1 LLKDYGLEVQKL
13 FLEMMLEDAT
23 AYVRVANIYKP
34 ENFDK
39 SLRPAAEF
47 IKEHSDKHK
56 TMPDRLQ
63 ISATTGIKLQP
74 VPDLNEGHFDWFMG
88 EFESFT
94 KRQEIERAVLKAADL
109 LEAGDFD
116 PIEKLIKDAVQISLT
131 KDMGTDYFADPAS
144 RINKYFNSGGQV
156 STGWPQL
163 DRLLYGGFSR
173 GELNI
178 FAGGSGSGKSLVMMN
193 IALNWLQQG
202 LSGVYITLELSEEL
216 TSLRTDAML
225 TQMSTKDI
233 RKDID
238 TTTMKVMLVG
248 KKSGQ
253 YRVKGLPAQSN
264 INDIRSYIKEVQIQ
278 TGIKVDFM
286 MIDYLDLL
294 MPVSAKVSPNDL
306 FVKDKY
312 VSEELRNL
320 AKELGVLMVTAS
332 QLNRSAVEEIEF
344 DHSHISGGIS
354 KINTADNV
362 FGIFTSRAM
371 KERGKYQI
379 QCMKSR
385 SSTGVGQ
392 KIDLEY
398 NIETMRITDEG
409 GDEGTGY
416 NKPQSSL
423 MDSIKARSQIKSAET
438 ESTGS
443 TSTKWEKPTG
453 THAWDY
459 QPGGKELKPEV
470 AEKVTADVQS
480 AKLKQLLGK
489 IKTG

>member
-1 LLKDYGLEVQKL
+1 MLKEYGIDVQRL
-13 FLEMMLEDAT
+13 FLEMMLEDASS
-23 AYVRVANIYKP
+23 YVRVQNIYNP

-39 SLRPAAEF
+39 SLRPAAVF

-56 TMPDRLQ
+56 TMPDRMQ
-63 ISATTGIKLQP
+63 ISATTGIRLQA
-74 VPDLNEGHFDWFMG
+74 VPDLNEGHFEWFME

-94 KRQEIERAVLKAADL
+94 RRQELERAILKAADL
-109 LEAGDFD
+109 LEKGDYD
-116 PIEKLIKDAVQISLT
+116 PVEKLIKDAVQISLT
-131 KDMGTDYFADPAS
+131 KDLGTDYFADPAA

-156 STGWPQL
+156 STGWPQM

-193 IALNWLQQG
+193 IALSWVQAG
-202 LSGVYITLELSEEL
+202 LSGVYVTLELSEEL

-225 TQMSTKDI
+225 TSMSTKDI
-233 RKDID
+233 RKDIG
-238 TTTMKVMLVG
+238 TTELRVKMIG
-248 KKSGQ
+248 KKSGNYQ
-253 YRVKGLPAQSN
+253 VKGLPAQSN
-264 INDIRSYIKEVQIQ
+264 INDIRSFLKEYQIQ
-278 TGIKVDFM
+278 TNKRVDFV

-332 QLNRSAVEEIEF
+332 QLNRSAVEQNEF

-371 KERGKYQI
+371 RERGKYQI

-409 GDEGTGY
+409 GDGASDWPT
-416 NKPQSSL
+416 SSI
-423 MDSIKARSQIKSAET
+423 MDAIKTRSQAQAADKLEISDTVKFERAPRTDDVPKISAEIQ
-438 ESTGS
+438 ST
-443 TSTKWEKPTG
+443 
-453 THAWDY
+453 
-459 QPGGKELKPEV
+459 
-470 AEKVTADVQS
+470 
-480 AKLKQLLGK
+480 KLKQLLGQ
-489 IKTG
+489 IKKS

>member
-1 LLKDYGLEVQKL
+1 MLKEYGLDVQRL

-23 AYVRVANIYKP
+23 SYVRVQNIYNP
-34 ENFDK
+34 QNFDR

-56 TMPDRLQ
+56 TMPDRQQ
-63 ISATTGIKLQP
+63 ISATTGVKLAP

-88 EFESFT
+88 EFEAFT
-94 KRQEIERAVLKAADL
+94 RRQELERAILKSADL
-109 LEAGDFD
+109 LEKGEFE
-116 PIEKLIKDAVQISLT
+116 PVEKLIKDAVQISLT
-131 KDMGTDYFADPAS
+131 KDMGTDYFADPKA
-144 RINKYFNSGGQV
+144 RIEKYFNSGGQV

-225 TQMSTKDI
+225 TNMSTKDI
-233 RKDID
+233 RRDMD
-238 TTTMKVMLVG
+238 TTELKVKLVA
-248 KKSGQ
+248 KKSGNYQ
-253 YRVKGLPAQSN
+253 VKGLPAQSN
-264 INDIRSYIKEVQIQ
+264 INDIRAYLKEYQIQ
-278 TGIKVDFM
+278 TGKKVDFV

-320 AKELGVLMVTAS
+320 AKELAVLMVTAS
-332 QLNRSAVEEIEF
+332 QLNRSAVEEVEF

-409 GDEGTGY
+409 GDEKDNFRGGA
-416 NKPQSSL
+416 KPSI
-423 MDSIKARSQIKSAET
+423 MDSIKAKSQVKSAEEG
-438 ESTGS
+438 ESS
-443 TSTKWEKPTG
+443 TPPWERASGTPAWEKGPQET
-453 THAWDY
+453 
-459 QPGGKELKPEV
+459 
-470 AEKVTADVQS
+470 EKVTADVQS
-480 AKLKQLLGK
+480 AKLKQLLGQ
-489 IKTG
+489 IKQS

>member
-1 LLKDYGLEVQKL
+1 MLKEYGLDVQRL

-23 AYVRVANIYKP
+23 SYVRVQNIYNP
-34 ENFDK
+34 QNFDR

-56 TMPDRLQ
+56 TMPDRQQ
-63 ISATTGIKLQP
+63 ISATTGVKLQP

-88 EFESFT
+88 EFEAFT
-94 KRQEIERAVLKAADL
+94 RRQELERAILKSADL
-109 LEAGDFD
+109 LEKGEFE
-116 PIEKLIKDAVQISLT
+116 PVEKLIKDAVQISLT
-131 KDMGTDYFADPAS
+131 KDMGTDYFADPKA
-144 RINKYFNSGGQV
+144 RIEKYFNSGGQV

-225 TQMSTKDI
+225 TNMSTKDI
-233 RKDID
+233 RRDMD
-238 TTTMKVMLVG
+238 TTELKVKLVA
-248 KKSGQ
+248 KKSGNYQ
-253 YRVKGLPAQSN
+253 VKGLPAQSN
-264 INDIRSYIKEVQIQ
+264 INDIRAYLKEYQIQ
-278 TGIKVDFM
+278 TGKKVDFV

-320 AKELGVLMVTAS
+320 AKELAVLMVTAS
-332 QLNRSAVEEIEF
+332 QLNRSAVEEVEF

-409 GDEGTGY
+409 GDEKDNFRGGA
-416 NKPQSSL
+416 KSSI
-423 MDSIKARSQIKSAET
+423 MDSIKAKSQVKTAEEG
-438 ESTGS
+438 ESS
-443 TSTKWEKPTG
+443 TPPWERAKPRDDFDLE
-453 THAWDY
+453 A
-459 QPGGKELKPEV
+459 P
-470 AEKVTADVQS
+470 KVTADVQS
-480 AKLKQLLGK
+480 AKLKQLLGQ
-489 IKTG
+489 IKQS

>member
-1 LLKDYGLEVQKL
+1 MLKEYGIDVQRL
-13 FLEMMLEDAT
+13 FLEMMLEDAQS
-23 AYVRVANIYKP
+23 YVRVQNIYNP
-34 ENFDK
+34 QNFDR

-47 IKEHSDKHK
+47 IKEHTDRHK
-56 TMPDRLQ
+56 TMPDRTQ
-63 ISATTGIKLQP
+63 ISAATNVKLQS
-74 VPDLNEGHFDWFMG
+74 VPDLNEGHFDWFMT
-88 EFESFT
+88 EFEAFT
-94 KRQEIERAVLKAADL
+94 RRQELERAILKSADL
-109 LEAGDFD
+109 LEKGEFE
-116 PIEKLIKDAVQISLT
+116 PVEKLIKDAVQISLT
-131 KDMGTDYFADPAS
+131 KDMGTDYFADPRA
-144 RINKYFNSGGQV
+144 RIEKYFNSGGQV
-156 STGWPQL
+156 STGWQQL

-193 IALNWLQQG
+193 IALNWIQQG

-216 TSLRTDAML
+216 TALRTDAML
-225 TQMSTKDI
+225 TNMSTKEI
-233 RKDID
+233 RRDMD
-238 TTTMKVMLVG
+238 TTELKVKLVA
-248 KKSGQ
+248 KKSGNYQ
-253 YRVKGLPAQSN
+253 VKGLPAQSN
-264 INDIRSYIKEVQIQ
+264 INDIRAYLKEYQIK
-278 TGIKVDFM
+278 TGKKVDFV

-320 AKELGVLMVTAS
+320 AKELGILMVTAS

-398 NIETMRITDEG
+398 NIETMRITDLAE
-409 GDEGTGY
+409 DEQY
-416 NKPQSSL
+416 QEFKKRAPSIYE
-423 MDSIKARSQIKSAET
+423 SIKAKSQITPSEPTAT
-438 ESTGS
+438 E
-443 TSTKWEKPTG
+443 P
-453 THAWDY
+453 DDV
-459 QPGGKELKPEV
+459 GKIS
-470 AEKVTADVQS
+470 ADVQS
-480 AKLKQLLGK
+480 TKLKQLLGK
-489 IKTG
+489 IKAT